1 MLVSIL
7 FAIITLCVIVYVIKV
22 NHTIKESYQNLCNKD
37 KFIED
42 YQFMDENQNVSTS
55 EFPNAK
61 FKAVLSG
68 KRFEIMKNKEEDAET
83 VKTKT
88 VIENWLNDF
97 KQLRKKGSKF
107 RIVKFEEFDDN
118 AYELHVYRNGRN
130 HGKIIHLKLNENDE
144 KYIISNVKII
154 GILTEYEMLFDNMNS
169 YNSDTY
175 LKYNKLEDMWIAT
188 QDERLT
194 NEYVDLNEIYTELS
208 KSPSPSP

>member
-1 MLVSIL
+1 MLTSIF
-7 FAIITLCVIVYVIKV
+7 FAIIALWIIMYVIKV
-22 NHTIKESYQNLCNKD
+22 NYTIKETYQNLCNKN

-55 EFPNAK
+55 EFTNAK

-68 KRFEIMKNKEEDAET
+68 KQFEIMKNKDESEDIDT

-88 VIENWLNDF
+88 LIENWMNTF
-97 KQLRKKGSKF
+97 KALKKKGSKLN
-107 RIVKFEEFDDN
+107 IVKFEEFEEN
-118 AYELHVYRNGRN
+118 TYELHVYRNGRN

-169 YNSDTY
+169 YNDETH
-175 LKYNKLEDMWIAT
+175 LKYNKLQDMWIAT
-188 QDERLT
+188 PDERLT
-194 NEYVDLNEIYTELS
+194 NEYVDLNEIYDEMSSL
-208 KSPSPSP
+208 KF